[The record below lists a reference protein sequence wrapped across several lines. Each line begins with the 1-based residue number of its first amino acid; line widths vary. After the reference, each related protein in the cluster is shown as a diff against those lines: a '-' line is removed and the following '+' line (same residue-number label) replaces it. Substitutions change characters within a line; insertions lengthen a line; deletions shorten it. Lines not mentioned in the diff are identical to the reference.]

1 MALKITRGVQSSPA
15 RVVLYGTE
23 GIGKS
28 TLASQF
34 PKALVLDTEDGTC
47 RLDVARVQCPDWV
60 TLEAAILELGRDSQG
75 FQSIVIDSADWM
87 ERAIIESILRKG
99 NKRSIE
105 DFGFG
110 KGYTILAEHV
120 ARVLASADGLVAAGL
135 NVVFVAHSKVQRTSP
150 PDETDGY
157 DRYELKLTKQVS
169 PLLREWADALLFCN
183 YRTKLVEGSD
193 GRMKAQGGKERVMYA
208 ERAAAWD
215 AKNRFGLPA
224 EMPMTI
230 ESLAPLFQHTA
241 GALPASGE
249 AGRKV
254 EPARSSSAKR
264 SWRDR
269 VAAAATLQELGDIGD
284 EADAA
289 VSDGKLTAEQRE
301 QLDRVIDAR
310 QAEIEAG
317 TEVTA

>member
-1 MALKITRGVQSSPA
+1 MALKIIRGVQASPA
-15 RVVLYGTE
+15 RVTLYGTE

-60 TLEAAILELGRDSQG
+60 TLESAILELGRDPQG
-75 FQSIVIDSADWM
+75 FATVVIDSADWM

-105 DFGFG
+105 DYGYG
-110 KGYTILAEHV
+110 KGYTILSEHV
-120 ARVLASADGLVAAGL
+120 ARVLASADGLIAAGL

-157 DRYELKLTKQVS
+157 DRYELKLTKQVA
-169 PLLREWADALLFCN
+169 PLLREWSDALLFCN

-215 AKNRFGLPA
+215 AKNRFGLPP

-230 ESLAPLFQHTA
+230 ESLSPLFQHTA
-241 GALPASGE
+241 GALPGSGE

-269 VAAAATLQELGDIGD
+269 VGEAMTVEALGAIGD

-289 VSDGKLTAEQRE
+289 VSDGKLTPEQRQ
-301 QLDRVIDAR
+301 QLDQLIDAR
-310 QAEIEAG
+310 HGQIGVPA
-317 TEVTA
+317 